1 MKLDKEFLKLQY
13 YMVVRKM
20 SRELLFSLTKK
31 DFVIETFRSG
41 GPGGQNQNKR
51 NTGVRIRHPESGA
64 VAESRVHRTQEQ
76 NKKAAFE
83 KLVETPEFKKW
94 HKIKTAYVLQGIEDV
109 KRAIEKQVDEMMKPE
124 NLKIEY
130 VPKEE

>member
-1 MKLDKEFLKLQY
+1 
-13 YMVVRKM
+13 M
-20 SRELLFSLTKK
+20 SKKLLFSLTKK

-76 NKKAAFE
+76 NKKP
-83 KLVETPEFKKW
+83 L
-94 HKIKTAYVLQGIEDV
+94 
-109 KRAIEKQVDEMMKPE
+109 
-124 NLKIEY
+124 LKN
-130 VPKEE
+130 